1 MEEVTLGTK
10 KVVAVVQ
17 AFLVLGADGK
27 KENISE
33 LIYCEPESICAG
45 CRLLDAVCGAA
56 GSDLRL
62 QSHGDC

>member
-1 MEEVTLGTK
+1 MEEATLGTK

-17 AFLVLGADGK
+17 VFLVLGADGK

-33 LIYCEPESICAG
+33 LIYCEPDRICDG
-45 CRLLDAVCGAA
+45 CRLLDVVCGAA

-62 QSHGDC
+62 ENLGDC